1 MSEKKLTES
10 IEDDR
15 GVLARRDGSGLP
27 ARRGALAHVSAEQI
41 SLADKIFID
50 GLEVFANHGVYEEE
64 NKLGQKFV
72 VSATLYCD
80 TRRAGQTD
88 DLDASIDYGAVCH
101 DIDGF
106 LRDHTFKLVERMAE
120 SLAERLLDGYAQL
133 LGVRLR
139 IEKPW
144 APVGLPLRSV
154 GVEIERLR

>member
-1 MSEKKLTES
+1 MSEKQLVEN

-15 GVLARRDGSGLP
+15 GALARRDGAGLP
-27 ARRGALAHVSAEQI
+27 ARRDSLAHVSAEQI
-41 SLADKIFID
+41 ALADKIFID
-50 GLEVFANHGVYEEE
+50 GLEVFASHGVYEEE

-80 TRRAGQTD
+80 TRRAGKTD
-88 DLDASIDYGAVCH
+88 ELDASIDYGAVCH
-101 DIDGF
+101 DIDCF
-106 LRDHTFKLVERMAE
+106 LREHTFKLVERMAE
-120 SLAERLLDGYAQL
+120 ELACHLLGRYAQL

-144 APVGLPLRSV
+144 APIGLPLRSV

>member
-1 MSEKKLTES
+1 MSEKKLCED
-10 IEDDR
+10 IDDDR

-27 ARRGALAHVSAEQI
+27 VRAGAITHVTADEVA
-41 SLADKIFID
+41 LADKVFVD

-80 TRRAGQTD
+80 TRRAGQSD
-88 DLDASIDYGAVCH
+88 DLEASIDYGAVCH
-101 DIDGF
+101 DIDAF
-106 LRDHTFKLVERMAE
+106 LREHTFKLVERMAE
-120 SLAERLLDGYAQL
+120 TLAAYLIDRYPLL

>member
-1 MSEKKLTES
+1 M
-10 IEDDR
+10 
-15 GVLARRDGSGLP
+15 
-27 ARRGALAHVSAEQI
+27 
-41 SLADKIFID
+41 
-50 GLEVFANHGVYEEE
+50 FANHGVYEEE

-80 TRRAGQTD
+80 TRRAGRTD

-120 SLAERLLDGYAQL
+120 SLAEHLLDGYAQL